1 MLTEKIKE
9 LEKLIG
15 KTGLPIAEYSVVFEK
30 DIRNLPDPL
39 RAINNLLR
47 YLETGFAS
55 LHLTDFINQPKIRE
69 VALRIFS
76 QSQYLA
82 DILVRHTELLGWLT
96 MGGGLEIEKSPKDVL
111 NEASQTVEGFER
123 VDKKLDALKR
133 FQRREILLIGAKEIL
148 GKSSIVQSTYELS
161 ILADSIVHTTIK
173 IGIEEFQ
180 KRYGFEIQNT
190 LACIGLGKLGGNELN
205 FSSDIDLIFVYNT
218 DGDLPKSKDRIST
231 YHEYYSRLT
240 SWIVQRLTEKTNEG
254 HFYRVDL
261 RLRPEGESGAV
272 VLSRGSY
279 YQYYETRGE
288 LWERQMLQ
296 KGRFVAGDQETGR
309 KFLSDLRPFIYPKT
323 HLSDPIQ
330 EIHCIKRKIES
341 HIDDTSNVK
350 LGSGGIRDI
359 EFVVQALQILNV
371 ATNEEITSPN
381 TLEGISKLHDSLFL
395 EDQDAKS
402 LREAYIFLRK
412 VEHRLQLLYGFQT
425 HSLPESEEEYANL
438 AYRLGY
444 DSPASLERDL
454 EAHRKSVRRIFESMF
469 MSVTDENVRFPVE
482 GKRSAQ
488 KVLYKD
494 RQKDQGT
501 INGGSV
507 LEIGKR
513 LIGSLAPKRSSE
525 LVIRNF
531 EYLLHT
537 PELKRGIEQAAKNE
551 KLLEIIL
558 LICARSDL
566 MVKILAREPLLFESM
581 IGMPEVIFDGKE
593 SWVYMLESDPFRFK
607 LYNEFKF
614 SLSFLR
620 KEIDIVEF
628 THRISSLAERII
640 KRNIEKIISEEEY
653 ETHPFCFIGLGK
665 FGGSEMTLL
674 SDIDGFVVARS
685 ENIPV
690 VEKIIKSLLS
700 HIEQERTY
708 EFDFRLRPEGSSSP
722 LITAEDYIENYFVQ
736 RGSIWECLALSKSRF
751 ISGDIGLWEKIYPA
765 IDRFVFGG
773 KFQHDWIDQLQI
785 TKEKIERHRG
795 MDSSG
800 REDLKTCAGGVMDL
814 EFLIQAVLIRRG
826 LRSGQHFET
835 NSFRILETLLSEE
848 HAYRVDWQTVKKNL
862 RFLRELETFVRLN
875 SDVRNFVLPSSEDV
889 QDLISNA
896 LGEESSRAL
905 VGKIHKIKRENRGLL
920 LQTLDQLKKYDS

>member
-55 LHLTDFINQPKIRE
+55 LHLIDFINQPKIRE

-123 VDKKLDALKR
+123 VDKKFDALKR
-133 FQRREILLIGAKEIL
+133 FQRREILRIGAKEIL

-205 FSSDIDLIFVYNT
+205 FSSDIDLIFVYDT

-330 EIHCIKRKIES
+330 EIHRIKRKIES

-371 ATNEEITSPN
+371 ATNEEIASPN

-444 DSPASLERDL
+444 DSPVDFERDL
-454 EAHRKSVRRIFESMF
+454 ETQRKSVRRIFESMF

-488 KVLYKD
+488 KVLYTDIK
-494 RQKDQGT
+494 KDQGT

-558 LICARSDL
+558 SICARSDL
-566 MVKILAREPLLFESM
+566 MVKTLAREPLLFESM
-581 IGMPEVIFDGKE
+581 IGMPEVMFDEKE

-614 SLSFLR
+614 ALSFLR
-620 KEIDIVEF
+620 KEIDIIEF
-628 THRISSLAERII
+628 TRRISSLAERII
-640 KRNIEKIISEEEY
+640 KKNIEKVISEEEF
-653 ETHPFCFIGLGK
+653 EVFPFCFIGLGK

-685 ENIPV
+685 ENIPA
-690 VEKIIKSLLS
+690 VERIIKSLLS

-708 EFDFRLRPEGSSSP
+708 EFDFRLRPEGSNSP
-722 LITAEDYIENYFVQ
+722 LITAGDYMENYFIQ
-736 RGSIWECLALSKSRF
+736 RGSIWERLALTKSRF
-751 ISGDIGLWEKIYPA
+751 ISGDIVLWKKIFPS
-765 IDRFVFGG
+765 IDRFVFEG
-773 KFQHDWIDQLQI
+773 KLQHDWIDQLQI
-785 TKEKIERHRG
+785 MKEKIERHRG
-795 MDSSG
+795 TDSSG
-800 REDLKTCAGGVMDL
+800 REDLKTCAGGLMDL
-814 EFLIQAVLIRRG
+814 EFLIQAVLLKRG
-826 LRSGQHFET
+826 VRSGQPNEI
-835 NSFRILETLLSEE
+835 NSFRILEALLSEE
-848 HAYRVDWQTVKKNL
+848 HTYQVDWAKVRKNL
-862 RFLRELETFVRLN
+862 LFMRELETSIRLN
-875 SDVRNFVLPSSEDV
+875 SDVRNFVFPTSEDA

-896 LGEESSRAL
+896 LGEESSKAL
-905 VGKIHKIKRENRGLL
+905 IRKIDRIKRENRELL
-920 LQTLDQLKKYDS
+920 LQTLDQLRKE